1 MAWKKII
8 VSGSSADLRNL
19 SVDSAVT
26 ASFFVGDGSGL
37 TNLGY
42 DSLVNVPSGIIS
54 SSAQQVTGLLNQD
67 LDLGSGTLNVAVI
80 SGSNISG
87 SFSGD
92 GSGLT
97 NLTVDQAVTVT
108 QDFSNQTSVTT
119 FHGFRSKD
127 VVVVAYDDNDFQ
139 IIPSSVQAIDN
150 DRVTVTFAEATTG
163 RLVVGK
169 GGHIVTGA
177 VTSETTV
184 TASFSNTAS
193 ISIEHLYGTKN
204 VIVSVYDDNDR
215 LIIPS
220 EVTLTNNNFVNVQLA
235 EPTSGFVVVAKAGH
249 IVSGSLSYANLI
261 NKPTLVS
268 GSSQITISDTTGY
281 TDFSS
286 SIASSISGI
295 SNDFAD
301 ITNKPTLV
309 SSSIAGD
316 AQGQVK
322 VNGVNVNIPD
332 LQTSSSP
339 TFNSLLLTGDLI
351 VQGTRTELQVSELRV
366 EDKLIT
372 LASGSTTSAA
382 ADGAG
387 FEIAGA
393 DKSLQWDH
401 AAQAFKMNSDFIPA
415 ADETYDLGSPTAK
428 WKDLYLSGSTIFLDN
443 VALSI
448 NDGKFTVTDTV
459 TQQIVEAEAKIKFS
473 DILGKPTLVS
483 GSSQVT
489 ISETTGFTAFS
500 SSIAEDIAGISTDFA
515 DITGKPTLVSGSSQ
529 ITISDTTGYSEF
541 SSSLATDIAQNKSDI
556 ASNASDISALQS
568 FSSSLDATFASD
580 SELTSV
586 SSSLA
591 SAVGTNTSNLTSVS
605 GALATDIASNKT
617 NIDAI
622 LSASSADADS
632 FAEIV
637 ALINSVDLENDQA
650 FASFYTSS
658 NGRLSTLEAASS
670 SFATTLYN
678 LDNTYATDTELSA
691 VSGAL
696 AADIAGLGSIYAT
709 DAELNASSS
718 ALISAYTAA
727 DTALSSSLASAIT
740 SEYQAADSVLSAS
753 IAADIA
759 GLGDIYA
766 TDAELNASS
775 SALISAY
782 TAADTTLSS
791 SLAVDIAS
799 NLSAIQS
806 NDSDISTLNTQ
817 MSVATASIAANEAQ
831 ITTNKN
837 TITAILS
844 ASSADADSFAE
855 IVALINSVDLENDT
869 AFASFYTSSNGRLD
883 TLEAASSSFASQL
896 NSLDDTYATD
906 AELSAVSGALALSI
920 SSISTDFA
928 DITGKPTLVSGSS
941 QITISETTGYSAF
954 SSSIA
959 EDIAGLDS
967 IYATDAQLN
976 ASSSAL
982 TAAYTAADT
991 ALSSSL
997 ASALTSEYQAADS
1010 ALSASLAADIAGL
1023 GDVYATDVELNASS
1037 SALISAYTAADTAL
1051 SSSLA
1056 VDIAT
1061 NDGRLGTLESKTL
1074 VSASIAGDNQGQI
1087 KVNGQNVDVTGLQTT
1102 SSPKFVNLVLTG
1114 DLTVQ
1119 GTTTSIQ
1126 TANLL
1131 VEDKFILLN
1140 SGSANPNEG
1149 GIVIDEG
1156 NGAGHAFV
1164 YDSNATRFAFTGS
1177 LSSDATSVTPD
1188 AFAAAVVDIDA
1199 GHVDKP
1205 EYQKNGNIKTDN
1217 GTIYIFA

>member
-19 SVDSAVT
+19 TVDQAVT
-26 ASFFVGDGSGL
+26 ASFFSGDGSGL
-37 TNLGY
+37 TNIGY

-54 SSAQQVTGLLNQD
+54 SSAQQLAGLLNQD
-67 LDLGSGTLNVAVI
+67 LDLGTGTLNVAVI

-97 NLTVDQAVTVT
+97 NITVDQAVTVT

-119 FHGFRSKD
+119 SHGFRSKD

-193 ISIEHLYGTKN
+193 ISIEHQYGTKS
-204 VIVSVYDDNDR
+204 VIVQVYDNNDR

-220 EVTLTNNNFVNVQLA
+220 EVTLTNENKVQVDLVS
-235 EPTSGFVVVAKAGH
+235 PSSGFVVVAKAGH
-249 IVSGSLSYANLI
+249 IISGSLSYDNLI
-261 NKPTLVS
+261 NKPALVS

-286 SIASSISGI
+286 SIASSISGL
-295 SNDFAD
+295 SSDFAD

-322 VNGVNVNIPD
+322 VNGVNVNVPG
-332 LQTSSSP
+332 LQTNSSP
-339 TFNSLLLTGDLI
+339 TFDTLLLTGDLI

-372 LASGSTTSAA
+372 LASGSATSAA

-415 ADETYDLGSPTAK
+415 ADESYDLGSPTAK

-448 NDGKFTVTDTV
+448 NDGKFTVTDTD
-459 TQQIVEAEAKIKFS
+459 TQEIVETSAKVQFS
-473 DILGKPTLVS
+473 NILSKPTLVS

-500 SSIAEDIAGISTDFA
+500 SSVAEDIAGISTDFA

-541 SSSLATDIAQNKSDI
+541 SSSFASAIT
-556 ASNASDISALQS
+556 SNASD
-568 FSSSLDATFASD
+568 
-580 SELTSV
+580 
-586 SSSLA
+586 
-591 SAVGTNTSNLTSVS
+591 LTSVS
-605 GALATDIASNKT
+605 GAL
-617 NIDAI
+617 
-622 LSASSADADS
+622 
-632 FAEIV
+632 
-637 ALINSVDLENDQA
+637 
-650 FASFYTSS
+650 
-658 NGRLSTLEAASS
+658 
-670 SFATTLYN
+670 
-678 LDNTYATDTELSA
+678 
-691 VSGAL
+691 
-696 AADIAGLGSIYAT
+696 
-709 DAELNASSS
+709 
-718 ALISAYTAA
+718 
-727 DTALSSSLASAIT
+727 
-740 SEYQAADSVLSAS
+740 
-753 IAADIA
+753 AADIA

-782 TAADTTLSS
+782 TAADTSLSS

-799 NLSAIQS
+799 NLSAIES
-806 NDSDISTLNTQ
+806 NDSDISLLNTQ
-817 MSVATASIAANEAQ
+817 IAVATASIAANEAQ
-831 ITTNKN
+831 ITTNTN
-837 TITAILS
+837 NITAILS
-844 ASSADADSFAE
+844 ASTADADSFAE
-855 IVALINSVDLENDT
+855 IVSLINSVDLENDQ
-869 AFASFYTSSNGRLD
+869 AFASFYTSSNSRLN
-883 TLEAASSSFASQL
+883 TLEAASSSFASTL

-928 DITGKPTLVSGSS
+928 DITGKPALVSGSS
-941 QITISETTGYSAF
+941 QITISQTTGYSEF

-1023 GDVYATDVELNASS
+1023 GDIYATDAELNASS
-1037 SALISAYTAADTAL
+1037 SALISAYIAADTAL

-1061 NDGRLGTLESKTL
+1061 NDGRLDTLESKTL

-1087 KVNGQNVDVTGLQTT
+1087 KVNGQNVDVTGLQIN
-1102 SSPKFVNLVLTG
+1102 SSPKFANLILTG

-1131 VEDKFILLN
+1131 VQDKFILLN
-1140 SGSANPNEG
+1140 SGSANPDEG

-1164 YDSNATRFAFTGS
+1164 YDSNSTRFAFTGS

>member
-19 SVDSAVT
+19 TVDQAVT
-26 ASFFVGDGSGL
+26 ASFFSGDGSGL
-37 TNLGY
+37 TNIGY

-54 SSAQQVTGLLNQD
+54 SSAQQLAGLLNQD
-67 LDLGSGTLNVAVI
+67 LDLGTGTLNVAVI

-97 NLTVDQAVTVT
+97 NITVDQAVTVT
-108 QDFSNQTSVTT
+108 QDFSNETSVTT

-193 ISIEHLYGTKN
+193 ISIEHQYGTKS
-204 VIVSVYDDNDR
+204 VIVQVYDNNDR

-220 EVTLTNNNFVNVQLA
+220 EVTLTNENKVQVDLVS
-235 EPTSGFVVVAKAGH
+235 PSSGFVVVAKAGH

-286 SIASSISGI
+286 SIASSISGL
-295 SNDFAD
+295 SSDFAD

-322 VNGVNVNIPD
+322 VNGVNVNVPG
-332 LQTSSSP
+332 LQTNSSP
-339 TFNSLLLTGDLI
+339 TFGTLLLTGDLI

-415 ADETYDLGSPTAK
+415 ADESYDLGSPTAK

-443 VALSI
+443 VSLSI
-448 NDGKFTVTDTV
+448 NDGKFTVTNTDT
-459 TQQIVEAEAKIKFS
+459 QEIVETSGKVQFS
-473 DILGKPTLVS
+473 NILSKPTFVS

-515 DITGKPTLVSGSSQ
+515 DITGKPALVSGSSQ

-541 SSSLATDIAQNKSDI
+541 SSSFASAIT
-556 ASNASDISALQS
+556 SNASD
-568 FSSSLDATFASD
+568 
-580 SELTSV
+580 
-586 SSSLA
+586 
-591 SAVGTNTSNLTSVS
+591 LTSVS

-658 NGRLSTLEAASS
+658 NGRLNTLEAASS
-670 SFATTLYN
+670 SFATTLNN
-678 LDNTYATDTELSA
+678 LDNTYATDAELSA

-727 DTALSSSLASAIT
+727 DTS
-740 SEYQAADSVLSAS
+740 
-753 IAADIA
+753 
-759 GLGDIYA
+759 
-766 TDAELNASS
+766 
-775 SALISAY
+775 
-782 TAADTTLSS
+782 LSS

-799 NLSAIQS
+799 NLSAIES
-806 NDSDISTLNTQ
+806 NDSDISLLNTQ
-817 MSVATASIAANEAQ
+817 IAVATASIAANEAQ
-831 ITTNKN
+831 ITTNTN
-837 TITAILS
+837 NITAILS

-855 IVALINSVDLENDT
+855 IVSLINSVDLENDQ
-869 AFASFYTSSNGRLD
+869 AFASFYTSSNGRLN
-883 TLEAASSSFASQL
+883 TLEAASSSFASTL

-928 DITGKPTLVSGSS
+928 DITGKPALVSGSS
-941 QITISETTGYSAF
+941 QITISQTTGYSEF

-1023 GDVYATDVELNASS
+1023 GDIYATDAELNASS

-1061 NDGRLGTLESKTL
+1061 NDGRLDTLESKTL

-1087 KVNGQNVDVTGLQTT
+1087 KVNGQNVDVTGLQIN
-1102 SSPKFVNLVLTG
+1102 SSPKFANLILTG

-1131 VEDKFILLN
+1131 VQDKFILLN
-1140 SGSANPNEG
+1140 SGSANPDEG

>member
-8 VSGSSADLRNL
+8 ASGSSADLRNL

-54 SSAQQVTGLLNQD
+54 SSVQQVAGLLNQD

-87 SFSGD
+87 SFSGN

-97 NLTVDQAVTVT
+97 NITVDQAVTVT

-177 VTSETTV
+177 ITSETTV
-184 TASFSNTAS
+184 TASFNNTAS
-193 ISIEHLYGTKN
+193 ISIDHQYGTKN

-235 EPTSGFVVVAKAGH
+235 EPSSGFVVVAKAGH
-249 IVSGSLSYANLI
+249 IISGSLSYANLI
-261 NKPTLVS
+261 NIPTLVS

-401 AAQAFKMNSDFIPA
+401 AAQAFKINSDFIPA
-415 ADETYDLGSPTAK
+415 ADESYNLGSPTAK

-448 NDGKFTVTDTV
+448 NNGKFTVTDTD
-459 TQQIVEAEAKIKFS
+459 TQQIVETEAKVQFS
-473 DILGKPTLVS
+473 DILSKPTLVS
-483 GSSQVT
+483 GSAQVT
-489 ISETTGFTAFS
+489 ISETTGFSTFS
-500 SSIAEDIAGISTDFA
+500 SSLAEDIAGISTDFA
-515 DITGKPTLVSGSSQ
+515 DITNKPTLVSSSAQ
-529 ITISDTTGYSEF
+529 VSIADTTGYSVF
-541 SSSLATDIAQNKSDI
+541 SSSLVTNIAQNKSDI

-591 SAVGTNTSNLTSVS
+591 SAITTNASNLTSVS
-605 GALATDIASNKT
+605 GALAADIAGLGDVYATDAELNASSSVLTAAYTAADTALSSSLASAITSEYEAADSALSASLAADIAGLGDVYATDAELNASSSALISAYTAADTSLSSSLAVDIASNLSEIESNDSDISLLNTQMSVATASIAANETQITT
-617 NIDAI
+617 NKNNITAI
-622 LSASSADADS
+622 LSASTADADS

-637 ALINSVDLENDQA
+637 SLINSVDLENDQA

-658 NGRLSTLEAASS
+658 NGRLNTLEAASS
-670 SFATTLYN
+670 SFSSTLN
-678 LDNTYATDTELSA
+678 SLDDTYATDAELSA

-696 AADIAGLGSIYAT
+696 AAEISGLDSIYAT
-709 DAELNASSS
+709 DVELNASSS

-727 DTALSSSLASAIT
+727 DTALSSSLASSIT
-740 SEYQAADSVLSAS
+740 SEYV
-753 IAADIA
+753 
-759 GLGDIYA
+759 
-766 TDAELNASS
+766 
-775 SALISAY
+775 
-782 TAADTTLSS
+782 AADTALSS
-791 SLAVDIAS
+791 SLAAGIAQ
-799 NLSAIQS
+799 N
-806 NDSDISTLNTQ
+806 
-817 MSVATASIAANEAQ
+817 AA
-831 ITTNKN
+831 
-837 TITAILS
+837 
-844 ASSADADSFAE
+844 
-855 IVALINSVDLENDT
+855 
-869 AFASFYTSSNGRLD
+869 
-883 TLEAASSSFASQL
+883 
-896 NSLDDTYATD
+896 
-906 AELSAVSGALALSI
+906 
-920 SSISTDFA
+920 
-928 DITGKPTLVSGSS
+928 
-941 QITISETTGYSAF
+941 
-954 SSSIA
+954 
-959 EDIAGLDS
+959 DIAGLDS

-997 ASALTSEYQAADS
+997 ASALTSEYQAADN

-1037 SALISAYTAADTAL
+1037 SALISAYTSADTAL

-1056 VDIAT
+1056 ADIT
-1061 NDGRLGTLESKTL
+1061 INDGRLDTLESKTL

-1087 KVNGQNVDVTGLQTT
+1087 KVNGQNVDVTGLQIT
-1102 SSPKFVNLVLTG
+1102 SSPTFNSLLLTG

-1119 GTTTSIQ
+1119 GTTTSVR

-1140 SGSANPNEG
+1140 SGSANPDEG

-1164 YDSNATRFAFTGS
+1164 YDSNSTRFAFTGS